1 MCGWRKGVFWVRP
14 THCNPVLCL
23 SLFLSSPIPRSYS
36 QLLPHRHMPTALK
49 MERQG
54 YWQVRCVVP
63 QSLSPTPSS
72 CFSLSLCS
80 INTQHSDLRSSAA
93 SSTLRW
99 ASRFQQTLSSLAWAG
114 AAHREKAKQPDAD
127 WSAPS
132 SSSSAPSASIHTT
145 FALLCHS
152 FKTSTHL
159 KPSPD
164 KRCLIAPSHRLY
176 QLGTHPSR
184 TAWYISLA
192 QLNCPIIY

>member
-1 MCGWRKGVFWVRP
+1 MSGWRKGVFWALP

-49 MERQG
+49 MERPG

-93 SSTLRW
+93 SGTLRW
-99 ASRFQQTLSSLAWAG
+99 ASRFQQTLSSLTWAG

-132 SSSSAPSASIHTT
+132 SSSSAPSASFHTT
-145 FALLCHS
+145 FALLCH
-152 FKTSTHL
+152 KTSTHL

-164 KRCLIAPSHRLY
+164 KRCLIAPSHRLH